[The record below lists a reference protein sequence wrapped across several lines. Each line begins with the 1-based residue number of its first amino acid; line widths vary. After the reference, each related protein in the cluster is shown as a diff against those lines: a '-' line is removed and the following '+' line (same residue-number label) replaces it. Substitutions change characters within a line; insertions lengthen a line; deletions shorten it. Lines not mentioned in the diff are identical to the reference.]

1 MGAGAP
7 VAVGNGTLLYIGA
20 AVVVIIWFWAFSRG
34 GYISKDAFQYVQACL
49 SARGMSAEHLFC
61 RFFRRIVSVVTT
73 VLTVAMWL
81 LWYVPLSTTVPP
93 SSFSCFIY

>member
-34 GYISKDAFQYVQACL
+34 GYISKDAFQYVQMHICL
-49 SARGMSAEHLFC
+49 RGECLLNISSA
-61 RFFRRIVSVVTT
+61 VSF
-73 VLTVAMWL
+73 AGSF
-81 LWYVPLSTTVPP
+81 PSSPP
-93 SSFSCFIY
+93 S